1 MKKILFTLIAMFAL
15 SIGAQAQA
23 YVSSQQRE
31 YTQVSWG
38 SAGYNVATVKA
49 DGQKIGTITATTNSN
64 QSITVKNNTSRT
76 LKIWVDY
83 CAYDASDNKFDYS
96 EDSGSANGYKW
107 ETVSANGSFTISTKY
122 HDCKWVRAIM
132 PKRIKVLK

>member
-1 MKKILFTLIAMFAL
+1 MKKIIFTLIALFAL

-38 SAGYNVATVKA
+38 SAGYNVATVKFG
-49 DGQKIGTITATTNSN
+49 DQKIGTITATTNSN
-64 QSITVKNNTSRT
+64 QSITVKNNTNRT
-76 LKIWVDY
+76 LKIRVDY
-83 CAYDASDNKFDYS
+83 CAYSASDNKLDYS
-96 EDSGSANGYKW
+96 EDSGSANGFQW
-107 ETVSANGSFTISTKY
+107 ETVSANSSFTISTRY
-122 HDCKWVRAIM
+122 HDCKWLKAIM